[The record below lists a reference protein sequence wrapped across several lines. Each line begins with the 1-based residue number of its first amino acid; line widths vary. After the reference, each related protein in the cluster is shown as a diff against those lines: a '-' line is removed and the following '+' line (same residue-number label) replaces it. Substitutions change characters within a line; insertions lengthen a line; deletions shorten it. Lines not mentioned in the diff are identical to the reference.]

1 MRGILQLKSFSPPSR
16 CLNTGFKQLTER
28 WGRDMMRQRR
38 GGRLPWNV
46 GAAAF
51 LRNLTQLGVPWCE
64 ALSQSQISMPWTA
77 TDPQDHVG
85 GCAPHNP
92 NATSPRPADTRQ
104 GARPSGSVNRMSYE
118 DHASCS
124 HIFGLSAAS
133 QLLLAGRKGA
143 AKKNSKICK
152 WPFARSLNLR
162 GYCGRRRRAPVHA
175 CAHHRGWGYSPYI
188 HLAITWQVLA
198 GALQLTIR

>member
-1 MRGILQLKSFSPPSR
+1 M
-16 CLNTGFKQLTER
+16 
-28 WGRDMMRQRR
+28 
-38 GGRLPWNV
+38 PWNV

-51 LRNLTQLGVPWCE
+51 LRNLTQLGVSWCE
-64 ALSQSQISMPWTA
+64 ALAQSQISMPWTA

-124 HIFGLSAAS
+124 HTFGLSAAS

-162 GYCGRRRRAPVHA
+162 GSGYCALRPTSARARAGTRV
-175 CAHHRGWGYSPYI
+175 CALAGPGAGAI
-188 HLAITWQVLA
+188 HLAITWQEPFS
-198 GALQLTIR
+198 